1 MKRERFLG
9 VTVLP
14 EYVQS
19 KAIGGVLDNLVEKVG
34 ANAVA
39 TSSLLSSSFDL
50 SHTRRE
56 HRTSCTA
63 DVRPLR
69 TR

>member
-39 TSSLLSSSFDL
+39 TSSLLSSSFGFK
-50 SHTRRE
+50 SH
-56 HRTSCTA
+56 
-63 DVRPLR
+63 
-69 TR
+69 